1 MIKFLKN
8 HPNKFFQL
16 YFFFSIFNKM
26 TLSNISILFSLLK
39 NSFFFTSANPFQKT
53 LRISINTFDCTRET
67 KTGTFNR
74 NEKFFKYIFK
84 ETSKFLES
92 KPVKIFQIWQ
102 IIKKNNKKH
111 SKSYLHFKSTKLN
124 FTKKIAFK
132 Y

>member
-8 HPNKFFQL
+8 HPNKFFQFCL
-16 YFFFSIFNKM
+16 FFSIFNKM
-26 TLSNISILFSLLK
+26 TLSNINIL
-39 NSFFFTSANPFQKT
+39 FFFTSANPFQKT
-53 LRISINTFDCTRET
+53 LRISINTSDCTRET

-102 IIKKNNKKH
+102 IIKKNNKKR
-111 SKSYLHFKSTKLN
+111 SKSYLHFKSIKLN